1 MNDPVYDVWNSQ
13 DMYGYPQ
20 IHLIILSVRKDA
32 SWNHKHILIEI
43 ILLHISCYIWGWAD
57 VIKSMLFG
65 WEMGKG
71 TCRRSVAMAVGSV
84 GSWHNTCISQRCKQ
98 QMGSTTSALQM
109 LFTEMMH
116 SEDDSLCGNLEWHEE
131 RYHNNAI
138 IALMVTSPNIGIN
151 ISAINC
157 CGGGKRQKRVQK
169 QSCGT

>member
-1 MNDPVYDVWNSQ
+1 MYSCHVENVDRIADTPHYPVCQ
-13 DMYGYPQ
+13 E
-20 IHLIILSVRKDA
+20 R
-32 SWNHKHILIEI
+32 HKHILIEI
-43 ILLHISCYIWGWAD
+43 MLLHISGHMRMGRCLN
-57 VIKSMLFG
+57 SMLFG

-84 GSWHNTCISQRCKQ
+84 GSGHNTCISQRCKQ
-98 QMGSTTSALQM
+98 QMGSTTSALQK

-151 ISAINC
+151 ISTINC
-157 CGGGKRQKRVQK
+157 CGGGKRQKREQK
-169 QSCGT
+169 QPSGT